1 MRYNCGFTAH
11 KCGTTADF
19 TYNNTCKFR
28 QKRRNFRK
36 SLKNP
41 SSAAQDGNEYIQKIY
56 IFDIPG
62 AVDIR
67 AEI

>member
-1 MRYNCGFTAH
+1 MRYNCGFAAR
-11 KCGTTADF
+11 KCGTTAGF
-19 TYNNTCKFR
+19 TYKNYCKCQ
-28 QKRRNFRK
+28 QKRRNSRK

-41 SSAAQDGNEYIQKIY
+41 SSAAQGGNEYIQKIY